1 MTARAELDDLGL
13 LCRRMSDL
21 GESAGEEH
29 EHQVGTHRGR
39 GSTSHQRVD
48 DPPNLL
54 GSLGADAFPTAGNE
68 PPGCVQ
74 RHCGHCGASAGR
86 RAENPLRWMAGKE
99 DDGEGEDEE
108 KPRDDEA
115 EPAEDGTDRSAQPPR
130 TEDRQLSRRW
140 TRQKVG
146 GSDAI
151 FELLGIQPVPF
162 VDTHAT
168 E

>member
-1 MTARAELDDLGL
+1 
-13 LCRRMSDL
+13 
-21 GESAGEEH
+21 
-29 EHQVGTHRGR
+29 
-39 GSTSHQRVD
+39 
-48 DPPNLL
+48 
-54 GSLGADAFPTAGNE
+54 
-68 PPGCVQ
+68 
-74 RHCGHCGASAGR
+74 
-86 RAENPLRWMAGKE
+86 MAGKE
-99 DDGEGEDEE
+99 DDREGKDEE

-151 FELLGIQPVPF
+151 FELPGIQPVPF

-168 E
+168 EQCDVGGRTAEPNATEAGPFTSDGGQRYVLGGCARDGVVIAHRGSSSRISRTSSRSCFLVAFNSHMILLM